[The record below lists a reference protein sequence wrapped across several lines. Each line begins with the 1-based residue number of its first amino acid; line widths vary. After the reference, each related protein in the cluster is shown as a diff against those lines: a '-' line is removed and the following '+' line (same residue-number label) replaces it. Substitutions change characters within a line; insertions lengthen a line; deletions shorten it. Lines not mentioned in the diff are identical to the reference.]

1 MYAPVSI
8 SSRHEASRTTES
20 NTGRLKFPSL
30 RHKFLFISIFVL
42 FISSF
47 LVFTC
52 TGGPCTLICDREGT
66 EPETGFHPGFG
77 SPTNLQGKDTVM
89 PMKISD
95 TGPTPPG
102 LFHPA
107 AMRPSDS
114 LHVNILRFFYP
125 LCYLNRKLDGV
136 ISQDVIARLERIG
149 RVRIFFSGSTLPAP
163 LVKSSV

>member
-1 MYAPVSI
+1 
-8 SSRHEASRTTES
+8 
-20 NTGRLKFPSL
+20 
-30 RHKFLFISIFVL
+30 
-42 FISSF
+42 
-47 LVFTC
+47 
-52 TGGPCTLICDREGT
+52 
-66 EPETGFHPGFG
+66 
-77 SPTNLQGKDTVM
+77 
-89 PMKISD
+89 MKVSD

-149 RVRIFFSGSTLPAP
+149 RRVRRIRFFGINLAGTACEIECVNVFLAGLPIRVDRHGSPVVVTDNFSRIDTGAGFGGYLEFYGQEDPCSMSYPGSIPCYCRISMALPALSDSGSVHVISPNRALY
-163 LVKSSV
+163 S

>member
-1 MYAPVSI
+1 
-8 SSRHEASRTTES
+8 
-20 NTGRLKFPSL
+20 
-30 RHKFLFISIFVL
+30 
-42 FISSF
+42 
-47 LVFTC
+47 
-52 TGGPCTLICDREGT
+52 
-66 EPETGFHPGFG
+66 
-77 SPTNLQGKDTVM
+77 M

-149 RVRIFFSGSTLPAP
+149 RVRRISFFGINLAGTACEIECVNVFLAGLPIRVDRHGSPVVVTDNFSRIDTGTGFGGYLEFYGQVSHPCPHWAYP
-163 LVKSSV
+163 RAASPCS